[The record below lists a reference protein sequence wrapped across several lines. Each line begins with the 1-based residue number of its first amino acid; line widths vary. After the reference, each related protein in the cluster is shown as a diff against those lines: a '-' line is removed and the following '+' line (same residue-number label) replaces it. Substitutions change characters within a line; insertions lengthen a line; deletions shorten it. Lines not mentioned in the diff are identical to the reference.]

1 MHLSTPFRVP
11 RRGSSQFCRIE
22 IAPRRFS
29 LPLCRITTG
38 TRGAGGVVRVR
49 TVIRESFHPLKS
61 ETLLRLLHRHQFLLH
76 GPTISRLHVYAK
88 YVCLSLRQQATKH
101 RTSCNH
107 IMLLERA
114 AANHRER
121 ERERKREGERKL
133 EGWWWCLLLGPSLN
147 RNAVCHGLK
156 SPQMDP
162 PGKGREPVAGCQRA
176 RRHIVACGRAEKREA
191 GNSFS
196 MTKPYIGGHATYSK
210 FLATSD

>member
-121 ERERKREGERKL
+121 EREREKER
-133 EGWWWCLLLGPSLN
+133 
-147 RNAVCHGLK
+147 
-156 SPQMDP
+156 
-162 PGKGREPVAGCQRA
+162 GREKARGLVVVLAARPVLKPERRLPWIEITANGSTGQRERTG
-176 RRHIVACGRAEKREA
+176 RRLSESTTTHRCLWKGGKKR
-191 GNSFS
+191 SR
-196 MTKPYIGGHATYSK
+196 K
-210 FLATSD
+210 FLFNDKTIYRWPRDI